1 MEVAFCPRVCYTAS
15 RKALCR
21 RRTYHDE
28 LDLAGRHD
36 CLWSSGSSHCRAGV
50 HLVRVRF
57 RCGAAGHVSGAA
69 LWLQVVL
76 FLSVSAITLAATR
89 PLVRKMSAKAVPTNL
104 DRAIG
109 SAARVTEE
117 IDNDAGTGAV
127 YVDGKTWSARSSDG
141 SPIPVG
147 AKVVVDRMEGVKLFV
162 TPVRSACEQ

>member
-1 MEVAFCPRVCYTAS
+1 MMNWIWLGAMIVFGILEAATAGLVSIWFVC
-15 RKALCR
+15 
-21 RRTYHDE
+21 
-28 LDLAGRHD
+28 
-36 CLWSSGSSHCRAGV
+36 GSV
-50 HLVRVRF
+50 
-57 RCGAAGHVSGAA
+57 AA

-141 SPIPVG
+141 SPIPMG